1 MFVFYSDTVPPSPM
15 EALRD
20 HVSEDAMEFPGF
32 FSEVP
37 TITLRD
43 PLAAFLG
50 LSKSGVMFYAYAD
63 AVKLAGHSCPIVA
76 DAYLMVRRGLSQL
89 SGDELPERGNV
100 KVYLCAP
107 RDEGTTGVI
116 AAVATLLTGAARET
130 GFNGIGT
137 RHRFARRDVLRFD
150 ATFDGIMALRRS
162 DNGRGVILDLDMTI
176 VPFAREMQA
185 LLPRVMTEQADEDER
200 ERFATLW
207 QARVEQMLI
216 RHADDPALIRVC
228 EWKAAA

>member
-1 MFVFYSDTVPPSPM
+1 MD
-15 EALRD
+15 
-20 HVSEDAMEFPGF
+20 FPAF
-32 FSEVP
+32 FSEAP

-50 LSKSGVMFYAYAD
+50 LSKSGVMSYAYAD

-76 DAYLMVRRGLSQL
+76 GAYLMVRRGLSQL
-89 SGDELPERGNV
+89 YGDELPERGNV
-100 KVYLCAP
+100 KVYLRAP

-116 AAVATLLTGAARET
+116 AAVATLLTGAAPET
-130 GFNGIGT
+130 GFSGIGT
-137 RHRFARRDVLRFD
+137 GRRFTRRDLLRFD

-162 DNGRGVILDLDMTI
+162 DNGRGVILDFDMTI
-176 VPFAREMQA
+176 VPFAREMQV
-185 LLPRVMTEQADEDER
+185 LLPRVMTEQADEDEQ

>member
-1 MFVFYSDTVPPSPM
+1 M
-15 EALRD
+15 EELRD
-20 HVSEDAMEFPGF
+20 HMSEDAMEFPGF
-32 FSEVP
+32 FSEAP

-50 LSKSGVMFYAYAD
+50 LSKSGVMSYAYAD

-76 DAYLMVRRGLSQL
+76 GAYLMVRRGLSQL
-89 SGDELPERGNV
+89 YGGELPERGNV
-100 KVYLCAP
+100 KVYLRAP

-116 AAVATLLTGAARET
+116 AAVATLLTGAAPET
-130 GFNGIGT
+130 GFDGIGT
-137 RHRFARRDVLRFD
+137 RRRFTRRDLLRFD
-150 ATFDGIMALRRS
+150 ATFDGIMALRRN
-162 DNGRGVILDLDMTI
+162 DNGQGVILDLDMTV
-176 VPFAREMQA
+176 VPFAREMQV
-185 LLPRVMTEQADEDER
+185 LLPRVMTEQADEDEQ

-207 QARVEQMLI
+207 QARVEQMLV